1 MEIQVMIQFLPVIL
15 MQLFQVLTNMT
26 HEDDVPFNCTM
37 WVSVLQYEESTFVSF
52 CICSFVFQIRTPKA
66 EA

>member
-37 WVSVLQYEESTFVSF
+37 WVSVLQYEVSTFVSAF
-52 CICSFVFQIRTPKA
+52 EYAI
-66 EA
+66 